1 MTHDRPWRRAFSL
14 STALQ
19 MLRDG
24 AGSQF
29 DPVLTEGF
37 VGWVQGEYLKV
48 DDFEAHLAVEA
59 AENGYVQMRERIQ
72 QLLRAAP

>member
-1 MTHDRPWRRAFSL
+1 MI
-14 STALQ
+14 
-19 MLRDG
+19 RDG

-29 DPVLTEGF
+29 DPVLTERF
-37 VGWVQGEYLKV
+37 VDWVQREFLKV